1 MTDTRV
7 ILASTSQYRRELLS
21 RILCSFETVDPE
33 VDERPQQETIAEPA
47 RLASTLAQLKAESVA
62 RRHPHAVVIGSDQVA
77 CLDDRILG
85 KPGNSENACSQLRL
99 MSGQTHQLFT
109 AVCVIAPDRTVEFS
123 NTTHLTMREL
133 TCEQILRY
141 VERDQPVH
149 CAGSY
154 MIEAGGIALFSA
166 VETTDFTAITG
177 LPLIELS
184 TTLLNLRV
192 NLL

>member
-77 CLDDRILG
+77 
-85 KPGNSENACSQLRL
+85 
-99 MSGQTHQLFT
+99 
-109 AVCVIAPDRTVEFS
+109 
-123 NTTHLTMREL
+123 
-133 TCEQILRY
+133 
-141 VERDQPVH
+141 
-149 CAGSY
+149 
-154 MIEAGGIALFSA
+154 
-166 VETTDFTAITG
+166 
-177 LPLIELS
+177 
-184 TTLLNLRV
+184 
-192 NLL
+192 